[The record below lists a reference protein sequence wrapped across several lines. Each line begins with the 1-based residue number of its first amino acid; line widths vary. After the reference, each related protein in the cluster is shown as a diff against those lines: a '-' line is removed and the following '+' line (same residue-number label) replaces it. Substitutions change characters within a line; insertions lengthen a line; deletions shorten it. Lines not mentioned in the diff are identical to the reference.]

1 VDEASLRLE
10 CLKLAVHRTP
20 DSGEV
25 IERAKLYEKFV
36 LGLDMYADEDSEQTA
51 GGNTAKP
58 KKSDTLES
66 LL

>member
-1 VDEASLRLE
+1 VDDRALRLE

-20 DSGEV
+20 DLGEV
-25 IERAKLYEKFV
+25 LERAKLYQKFV
-36 LGLDMYADEDSEQTA
+36 LGQSIYDEDEDSEQTLE
-51 GGNTAKP
+51 